1 MSLGSLGLFDT
12 DCEGE
17 EERDMVIAVVEIGLF
32 VVVRFMRGNDG
43 EENLEGRCSDGM
55 LYFRCR
61 FWDF

>member
-1 MSLGSLGLFDT
+1 MSLCSLGLFDI
-12 DCEGE
+12 DGDGE

-55 LYFRCR
+55 IYFRCLFR
-61 FWDF
+61 